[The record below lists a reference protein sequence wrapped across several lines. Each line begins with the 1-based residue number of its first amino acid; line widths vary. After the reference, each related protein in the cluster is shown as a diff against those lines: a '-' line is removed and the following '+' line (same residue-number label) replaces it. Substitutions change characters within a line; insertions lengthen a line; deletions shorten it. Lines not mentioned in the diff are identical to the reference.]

1 MVLVAAV
8 REYVSRMLAEVPGM
22 KVLLVDDDTVRRNG
36 DPLARATVAAR
47 QAAAIIPLAHCMDG
61 RRCLSHRAHCH
72 RRPPPFIPPQLGI
85 VSLALSQSDIL
96 HKEVFL
102 VEPVGDAAASREPQ
116 RHLRAV
122 AFLRPSPENVDH
134 LRRHLRR
141 PRFGEY
147 HLFFSNILL
156 GTHIQILADADESEA
171 EFYGDYF
178 ALDPY
183 HFVVGG
189 AGLQRPFLAPEP
201 DTQHAVQLCRLA
213 IDGLASVFLS
223 LKRRPLIRYQ
233 RGSAIAQRVAHE
245 AAKLMYEQESGLFD
259 FRRTDISPL
268 LLILDRRDDP
278 VTPLLNQWT
287 YQAMLH
293 ELIGIHNN
301 RVSLR
306 HLPKVPKDQ
315 EDAFFRAN
323 AYENFGD
330 LGANIKKMVD
340 EFQGAARSNQNIHT
354 IEDMAQFVEN
364 YPEYRKQ
371 HGTVSKHVTL
381 MAELSRIVDERQLM
395 SVSQV
400 EQDLAC
406 NANQAAAFEVINEL
420 LGNERVL
427 DIDRLRL
434 VMLYALRYEKES
446 PRQIEQLV
454 TRLTQKPS
462 KYKPGLVYTLLRLC
476 GAEHRTGDLYG
487 NRDLFNRAKNM
498 ARGLKG
504 VDNVYTQHQPLLSQ
518 TIESLVRGRL
528 RDTDYPF
535 VGDHFQQ
542 ARPAEVVIFIVG
554 GTTYEEARA
563 VALHNA
569 SGAGTRI
576 LLGGTGV
583 LNSSSFLADLVE
595 LHEVDGRGLQ

>member
-22 KVLLVDDDTVRRNG
+22 KVLLVDDDT
-36 DPLARATVAAR
+36 
-47 QAAAIIPLAHCMDG
+47 
-61 RRCLSHRAHCH
+61 
-72 RRPPPFIPPQLGI
+72 LGI

-102 VEPVGDAAASREPQ
+102 VEPVGDAAASPPPARRRLPS
-116 RHLRAV
+116 AV
-122 AFLRPSPENVDH
+122 AGKHRPPAAPPPAPP
-134 LRRHLRR
+134 LRR
-141 PRFGEY
+141 
-147 HLFFSNILL
+147 
-156 GTHIQILADADESEA
+156 

-183 HFVVGG
+183 HFVVEG

-213 IDGLASVFLS
+213 VDGLASVFLS

-259 FRRTDISPL
+259 FRRTDISRL
-268 LLILDRRDDP
+268 LLVLDRRDDP

-315 EDAFFRAN
+315 EEVVVSVEQDAFFRAN

-381 MAELSRIVDERQLM
+381 MAEMSRIVDERQLM

-406 NANQAAAFEVINEL
+406 NANQAAAFEVVNEL
-420 LGNERVL
+420 LGNERVS

-462 KYKPGLVYTLLRLC
+462 KYKPGLIYTLLRLC

-487 NRDLFNRAKNM
+487 NRDLFNRARNM

-528 RDTDYPF
+528 RDIDYPF

-542 ARPAEVVIFIVG
+542 ARPVEVVVFIVG

-595 LHEVDGRGLQ
+595 LHEGEGRGLQ

>member
-22 KVLLVDDDTVRRNG
+22 KVLLVDDDT
-36 DPLARATVAAR
+36 
-47 QAAAIIPLAHCMDG
+47 
-61 RRCLSHRAHCH
+61 
-72 RRPPPFIPPQLGI
+72 LGI

-156 GTHIQILADADESEA
+156 ATHIQILADADESEA
-171 EFYGDYF
+171 VRQLQARGANTIMPLDVQPLEFYGDYF

-213 IDGLASVFLS
+213 VDGLASVFLS

-293 ELIGIHNN
+293 ELLGIHNN

-315 EDAFFRAN
+315 EEVVVSVEQDAFFRAN

-340 EFQGAARSNQNIHT
+340 EFQGAARSNQNIST

-381 MAELSRIVDERQLM
+381 MAEMSRIVDERQLM

-406 NANQAAAFEVINEL
+406 NANQAAAFEVVNEL
-420 LGNERVL
+420 LGNERVS

-434 VMLYALRYEKES
+434 VMLYAL
-446 PRQIEQLV
+446 Q
-454 TRLTQKPS
+454 TRRKARA
-462 KYKPGLVYTLLRLC
+462 KLVYTLLRLC

-487 NRDLFNRAKNM
+487 NRDLFNRARNM

-528 RDTDYPF
+528 RDIDYPF

-542 ARPAEVVIFIVG
+542 ARPAEVVVFIVG

-595 LHEVDGRGLQ
+595 LHEVEGRGLQ